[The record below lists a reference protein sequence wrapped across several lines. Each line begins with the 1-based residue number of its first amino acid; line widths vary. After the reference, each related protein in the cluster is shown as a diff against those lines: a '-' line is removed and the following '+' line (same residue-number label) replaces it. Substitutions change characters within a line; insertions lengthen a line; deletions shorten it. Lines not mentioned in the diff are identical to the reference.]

1 MARILIGYAKGVT
14 EDANSLTLSGYLIPA
29 VDFEHMTEVLV
40 ITELKKNADKY
51 ELYLVYEIDEKTPKA
66 TKLPNRF
73 WELEDYKMNEIIEKI
88 EVRF

>member
-1 MARILIGYAKGVT
+1 MYYVEVK
-14 EDANSLTLSGYLIPA
+14 SGSSNTFTMSPK
-29 VDFEHMTEVLV
+29 
-40 ITELKKNADKY
+40 ELEFAKKNADKY